1 MKYNKQQDAQRE
13 REREREREGKIKLI
27 VRIENLYVTHDMTD

>member
-1 MKYNKQQDAQRE
+1 MKYNKQQDAQ